1 VKWHY
6 SLAQYLSDEIESIQR
21 RALRI
26 IFPDLKYEDAFVRA
40 GVVSLFLRRK
50 TICEKPFDQMCDETS
65 HKLHSLVPPRH
76 KIGYSLRNNNCLS
89 IPKHRTSR
97 FANSFIM
104 AGIVRPTTLVLNNN
118 CFSYILT

>member
-40 GVVSLFLRRK
+40 GVVS
-50 TICEKPFDQMCDETS
+50 S
-65 HKLHSLVPPRH
+65 GV
-76 KIGYSLRNNNCLS
+76 
-89 IPKHRTSR
+89 
-97 FANSFIM
+97 
-104 AGIVRPTTLVLNNN
+104 TTMGSDRENPGATNLNGPNGGPQV
-118 CFSYILT
+118 